1 MIVSVTLMDGRTIN
15 LPVDSGSTS
24 REICQIL
31 SNKIKLNDTFGFS
44 LYVALYEKVCLIWQK
59 KCILASSKF
68 ISVSVDDR
76 RCWPV
81 LQVWALGSGREHVM
95 DAISQCEQ
103 EVKRKGGQE
112 QHAPWRLFFRKEVF
126 TPWHDSKEDKISTE
140 LIYKQIIHGL
150 KFGEYQCQK
159 VGSCSVDYPA
169 KILFFHHISLFFFLP
184 ILHSDRRTIMFS
196 LLRSIYT
203 SSTAREAVQNMRRKL
218 FRNVSTRLCWSPSQ
232 RPNGSKW
239 SAPLTLRSVTA
250 RIKRCRVNRTGRKR
264 KALKWP
270 WARLMFLLVFPKPH
284 QGSYLS
290 SGQKADTVKAEMVDY
305 AREKWPMFF
314 SRFFEVVKLSG
325 KWLSAENLI
334 RFRHKKQ
341 LLQVWL
347 KIPVFGRH

>member
-159 VGSCSVDYPA
+159 VGSRSVDYPA
-169 KILFFHHISLFFFLP
+169 KILFFHHISLFFFPPHFTLWQEDDYVQLAAKHLYIQHGSGSSP
-184 ILHSDRRTIMFS
+184 EHAKEVVQECINTS
-196 LLRSIYT
+196 LLESK
-203 SSTAREAVQNMRRKL
+203 SEAKWVQMVSTAHAEVSHSTDQKVLREQNWTEKKSSEVAL
-218 FRNVSTRLCWSPSQ
+218 SPFNVSACFSETTPGVIFEFRTKGGHSEGRDGRL
-232 RPNGSKW
+232 RP
-239 SAPLTLRSVTA
+239 
-250 RIKRCRVNRTGRKR
+250 
-264 KALKWP
+264 
-270 WARLMFLLVFPKPH
+270 
-284 QGSYLS
+284 
-290 SGQKADTVKAEMVDY
+290 
-305 AREKWPMFF
+305 RE
-314 SRFFEVVKLSG
+314 VAHV
-325 KWLSAENLI
+325 
-334 RFRHKKQ
+334 
-341 LLQVWL
+341 LLQVLWSCQA
-347 KIPVFGRH
+347 VR